1 MIVNFSFGY
10 GFKPTAEIAEK
21 LNKVLLDQKIEI
33 GENGEIKN
41 GWRNYTADIADIIDI
56 VDVGEIKIVK
66 ADSLPLEAR
75 LINMIERMSGNPY
88 TKENQFNER
97 VNVHISDVGLMRI
110 NEVKVLSNECT
121 EDLQTWLDDGWHIIA
136 VCPQPD
142 QRRPDYI
149 MGRTK

>member
-75 LINMIERMSGNPY
+75 LINMIERMSGRKPIQRARECPY
-88 TKENQFNER
+88 LRRWF
-97 VNVHISDVGLMRI
+97 D
-110 NEVKVLSNECT
+110 
-121 EDLQTWLDDGWHIIA
+121 EDKRGKGIEQ
-136 VCPQPD
+136 
-142 QRRPDYI
+142 
-149 MGRTK
+149 

>member
-56 VDVGEIKIVK
+56 VDVGEIKIVPK
-66 ADSLPLEAR
+66 AGVPSTQGRGQTLRITIANSGRRLRRYLVQITLPLDLNDFGR
-75 LINMIERMSGNPY
+75 
-88 TKENQFNER
+88 TT
-97 VNVHISDVGLMRI
+97 VGL
-110 NEVKVLSNECT
+110 
-121 EDLQTWLDDGWHIIA
+121 WH
-136 VCPQPD
+136 
-142 QRRPDYI
+142 
-149 MGRTK
+149 